1 MSGPVLVM
9 AGGTGGHI
17 FPGLAVARALR
28 ERGVPVAWLG
38 NPNGME
44 ARVVPP
50 TGIPMEYVSIG
61 GLRGKGLSTKL
72 LAPFRLISALGQ
84 CLRII
89 RRLRPRVVLG
99 MGGYVTG
106 PAGLAAWLSRRPLVI
121 HEQNAVAGLTNR
133 LLSRFATE
141 ILSAFPHSFPQAD
154 LGRAI
159 GNPVRREIS
168 ELPEPSARFA
178 GRTGRLRLLV
188 FGGSQG
194 ALRLNQV
201 VPAAIA
207 QMPAGQRPEVLHQAG
222 GRTLEIASAAY
233 REAGLEANVTPFIDD
248 MAAAYAW
255 ADLAI
260 CRSGAL
266 TVSELAAAGL
276 GSILVPFPAAVDD
289 HQTRNAGYLVEA
301 GAARLIQESELSEE
315 SLAALLG
322 GLAADRPALIAMATA
337 ARGRALPDALD
348 QLAAACLAA
357 ASREGAAS

>member
-1 MSGPVLVM
+1 MSAPVLVM

-17 FPGLAVARALR
+17 FPGLAVAQALR

-38 NPNGME
+38 NPAGME

-61 GLRGKGLSTKL
+61 GLRGKGIATQL
-72 LAPFRLISALGQ
+72 LAPVKITSAVTQ

-89 RRLRPRVVLG
+89 RRLRPRMVLG

-106 PAGLAAWLSRRPLVI
+106 PAGIAAWLSRRPLVI
-121 HEQNAVAGLTNR
+121 HEQNAIAGLTNR
-133 LLSRFATE
+133 VLARLATDV
-141 ILSAFPHSFPQAD
+141 LQAFPGAFPAAVNA
-154 LGRAI
+154 RAV

-168 ELPEPSARFA
+168 ELPAPGERMS

-194 ALRLNQV
+194 ALRLNQA
-201 VPAAIA
+201 VPEAIA
-207 QMPAGQRPEVLHQAG
+207 RMPAGARPEVLHQAG
-222 GRTLEIASAAY
+222 GATLEIARSAY
-233 REAGLEANVTPFIDD
+233 REAGVEAEITPFIDD
-248 MAAAYAW
+248 MAAAYEW
-255 ADLAI
+255 ADLAL

-289 HQTRNAGYLVEA
+289 HQTANAGFLVDA
-301 GAARLIQESELSEE
+301 GAAILIQEAVLDPARLAQQLEALAGDRERLLS
-315 SLAALLG
+315 
-322 GLAADRPALIAMATA
+322 MAHA
-337 ARGRALPDALD
+337 ARGRARPEALD
-348 QLAAACLAA
+348 ELATACLAA
-357 ASREGAAS
+357 ARNGERP

>member
-61 GLRGKGLSTKL
+61 GLRGKRLATKL
-72 LAPFRLISALGQ
+72 LAPVRLISALAQ

-141 ILSAFPHSFPQAD
+141 ILSAFPHSFPDAEM
-154 LGRAI
+154 GRAI
-159 GNPVRREIS
+159 GNPVRQEIS
-168 ELPEPSARFA
+168 ALPEPSTRFA

-201 VPAAIA
+201 VPGAIA
-207 QMPAGQRPEVLHQAG
+207 RMPAEQRPEVLHQAG
-222 GRTLEIASAAY
+222 GQTLEIASAAY

-248 MAAAYAW
+248 MAAAYEW

-289 HQTRNAGYLVEA
+289 HQTRNAAYLVEA
-301 GAARLIQESELSEE
+301 GAGQLIPETELSEE
-315 SLAALLG
+315 SLATLLA
-322 GLAADRPALIAMATA
+322 GLSADRPVLVAMATA
-337 ARGRALPDALD
+337 ARGRALPGALD
-348 QLAAACLAA
+348 ELAAACLAA
-357 ASREGAAS
+357 AREGAQS